1 MPAGGTATSPRGCKT
16 GAEPHIVFRT
26 KMPDCWMYSQMRM
39 SIMVFY
45 SFEGFSSGK
54 GVKVSGGAAAAAAP
68 STPSTQAPAAAPAG
82 AKAPA
87 AGEMQNH
94 QHRTACAPV

>member
-16 GAEPHIVFRT
+16 GVEPHGVIRT
-26 KMPDCWMYSQMRM
+26 KVLDCWMCSYLRISCV
-39 SIMVFY
+39 VFY

-87 AGEMQNH
+87 AGEMQKH
-94 QHRTACAPV
+94 QQ